1 MPLSQFYCLL
11 ELSCGMSQDRMSLPG
26 HSLAAEKRELSG
38 GSAAT
43 SCASAGTT
51 SAREAESKEIR
62 EVYLL
67 NSNAGGT
74 HTQNYILNF

>member
-26 HSLAAEKRELSG
+26 RSLAGEKRELSDG
-38 GSAAT
+38 PAAT

-51 SAREAESKEIR
+51 STGEAESK
-62 EVYLL
+62 
-67 NSNAGGT
+67 
-74 HTQNYILNF
+74 